1 MTVTMVTELWRHM
14 CTCSV
19 SMAFSLIHLYIDP
32 HTVTLTPSHPH
43 IPSHPHQWSP
53 VGVKVP
59 NSQLRYE
66 LCQCN
71 DKKIEVEEKLELLKQ
86 NLQQ

>member
-1 MTVTMVTELWRHM
+1 MIVTMVTELWRHM
-14 CTCSV
+14 YTCSV
-19 SMAFSLIHLYIDP
+19 YVVLSLIHLYIDP
-32 HTVTLTPSHPH
+32 HTVTPSPHTLT
-43 IPSHPHQWSP
+43 PSHPHQWSP

-66 LCQCN
+66 LRQCN
-71 DKKIEVEEKLELLKQ
+71 DKKIKVEEKLELLKQ